1 MGYVFAQLRL
11 SNPRFPEL
19 PSVEVKARVDS
30 AAWLVCIPSWLKDEL
45 RLEQADFRPAQ
56 LADGSVVEVPYVGP
70 LELRFDNRLAFS
82 GALVMGDEVLLGAVA
97 MEDMDVLIDPR
108 GQKLIVNPA
117 HPDVASGFV
126 GQVGEVQAAPVMINV
141 QIDGVWK
148 QFPKGTRLI
157 EACEQAGSYV
167 PRYCYHKK
175 LSSPGNCR
183 MCLIEQGMP
192 KMGPDRT
199 PVLGDDGKPVINW
212 MPRPQISCAQDVAEG
227 MGVRT
232 TSPLVE
238 ECRKGVME
246 FLLINH
252 PLDCPICD
260 QAGECRLQEF
270 SVEYGKAES
279 RFLENKVKKP
289 KNIELGPRVTLD
301 DERCILCSRCIRF
314 CQEVAKDDVLGFID
328 RGSHSVLTA
337 HPGKRLENNYS
348 LNTVDICPVGALTSS
363 DFRFKMRVW
372 FLKETK
378 SFCTS
383 CATGCN
389 TLIGTRE
396 DVIYRQTPRENDA
409 VNSTWMCDYGRL
421 NFDYLQSERRLLEP
435 KILSGDRLVPTDWKT
450 AIIHAAAQLKHF
462 NGWEIAIIASGRMT
476 NEELWLT
483 SRLAHALG
491 VQLIDIVPRRG
502 PGDDILLSEDR
513 NPNTNG
519 ARLLKLASGQL
530 NRISEGIASGQ
541 IKALVAL
548 GENPF
553 EAGITIEQLTQ
564 LPAFIAMNILENPA
578 TNCVTALLPS
588 SGFAEKRGS
597 MINRTGRLQ
606 RLNRAVLP
614 PGQARD
620 DWEILRD
627 LIQEC
632 SGQNGIYTIEEVFA
646 RMSRSVP
653 ELAGLSLSKI
663 GDLGVQ
669 VMEVEKEAKSAT
681 DDTASTAAPPT
692 LEVPAK
698 PKS

>member
-1 MGYVFAQLRL
+1 MVNVQVNGVWHE
-11 SNPRFPEL
+11 FPEGM
-19 PSVEVKARVDS
+19 R
-30 AAWLVCIPSWLKDEL
+30 
-45 RLEQADFRPAQ
+45 
-56 LADGSVVEVPYVGP
+56 
-70 LELRFDNRLAFS
+70 
-82 GALVMGDEVLLGAVA
+82 M
-97 MEDMDVLIDPR
+97 
-108 GQKLIVNPA
+108 
-117 HPDVASGFV
+117 
-126 GQVGEVQAAPVMINV
+126 
-141 QIDGVWK
+141 
-148 QFPKGTRLI
+148 I
-157 EACEQAGSYV
+157 EACEKAGSYV

-183 MCLIEQGMP
+183 MCLIEMGLP
-192 KMGPDRT
+192 KMGPDRK
-199 PVLGDDGKPVINW
+199 PERGADGKPLINW
-212 MPRPQISCAQDVAEG
+212 MPRPQISCAQNVSEG
-227 MGVRT
+227 MGIRT
-232 TSPLVE
+232 DSPLAE

-270 SVEYGKAES
+270 SVEYGRADS

-314 CQEVAKDDVLGFID
+314 CQEVAQDDVLGFID

-363 DFRFKMRVW
+363 DFRFQMRVW

-409 VNSTWMCDYGRL
+409 VNSCWMCDYGRL
-421 NFDYLQSERRLLEP
+421 NFDYLQSEKRLLQPE
-435 KILSGDRLVPTDWKT
+435 ILSGDKLVPADWNV
-450 AIIHAAAQLKHF
+450 AIASVAAQLKHF
-462 NGWEIAIIASGRMT
+462 SGWEIAIVASGRMT

-483 SRLAHALG
+483 GQLARTLG
-491 VQLIDIVPRRG
+491 VELIDIVPRTG
-502 PGDDILLSEDR
+502 PSDDILLSADR

-519 ARLLKLASGQL
+519 ALLLGVTSNPGARLRDIVEGVASG
-530 NRISEGIASGQ
+530 RV
-541 IKALVAL
+541 KALVAL
-548 GENPF
+548 GENP
-553 EAGITIEQLTQ
+553 IELGFTTAQLSALQ
-564 LPAFIAMNILENPA
+564 SFVVMNILSNESTPA
-578 TNCVTALLPS
+578 ATALLPS
-588 SGFAEKRGS
+588 FGFAEKRGS
-597 MINRTGRLQ
+597 MINGKGRLQ
-606 RLNRAVLP
+606 RLNRAVRG

-627 LIQEC
+627 LIQAYA
-632 SGQNGIYTIEEVFA
+632 GRNGIYSIEDVF
-646 RMSRSVP
+646 RQMSESVP
-653 ELAGLSLSKI
+653 ALAGLSLSKI

-669 VMEVEKEAKSAT
+669 VMEIEQT
-681 DDTASTAAPPT
+681 PAPPR
-692 LEVPAK
+692 EPAK
-698 PKS
+698 EEMKKPESESAAK

>member
-1 MGYVFAQLRL
+1 MADPTTSAQL
-11 SNPRFPEL
+11 
-19 PSVEVKARVDS
+19 V
-30 AAWLVCIPSWLKDEL
+30 
-45 RLEQADFRPAQ
+45 
-56 LADGSVVEVPYVGP
+56 
-70 LELRFDNRLAFS
+70 
-82 GALVMGDEVLLGAVA
+82 
-97 MEDMDVLIDPR
+97 
-108 GQKLIVNPA
+108 
-117 HPDVASGFV
+117 
-126 GQVGEVQAAPVMINV
+126 NV
-141 QIDGVWK
+141 QVNGVWH
-148 QFPKGTRLI
+148 QFPKGMRLI

-183 MCLIEQGMP
+183 MCLIEMGLP
-192 KMGPDRT
+192 KMGPDRK
-199 PVLGDDGKPVINW
+199 PELGANGKPIINW
-212 MPRPQISCAQDVAEG
+212 MPRPQISCAQDVSEG

-232 TSPLVE
+232 DSPLAQ

-270 SVEYGKAES
+270 SVEYGNAES

-314 CQEVAKDDVLGFID
+314 CQEIAHDDVLGFVD

-363 DFRFKMRVW
+363 HFRFQMRVW
-372 FLKETK
+372 FLQETK

-389 TLIGTRE
+389 TVIGTRE

-421 NFDYLQSERRLLEP
+421 NFEYLQSDKRLLQPE
-435 KILSGDRLVPTDWKT
+435 ILSGDQLIAADWNV
-450 AIIHAAAQLKHF
+450 AITHAAVQLKHF
-462 NGWEIAIIASGRMT
+462 SGWEIAILASGRMT

-483 SRLAHALG
+483 SQLARILG
-491 VQLIDIVPRRG
+491 VDLIDIVPRTG
-502 PGDDILLSEDR
+502 PSDDILLSADR

-519 ARLLKLASGQL
+519 ARLLGVTALPGARLADITDGVATG
-530 NRISEGIASGQ
+530 RIKGLI
-541 IKALVAL
+541 AL
-548 GENPF
+548 GESP
-553 EAGITIEQLTQ
+553 IEIGLTVAQLKA
-564 LPAFIAMNILENPA
+564 LPAFVAMNILADDAIRVA
-578 TNCVTALLPS
+578 TAVLPS
-588 SGFAEKRGS
+588 FGFAEKRGS
-597 MINRTGRLQ
+597 MINGKGRLQ
-606 RLNRAVLP
+606 RLNRAVRG

-627 LIQEC
+627 LVQAC
-632 SGQNGIYTIEEVFA
+632 SGQNGIYSIEDVF
-646 RMSRSVP
+646 RQMSDSVP
-653 ELAGLSLSKI
+653 QFAGLSLSKI
-663 GDLGVQ
+663 GDRGVQ
-669 VMEVEKEAKSAT
+669 IIET
-681 DDTASTAAPPT
+681 DHAAR
-692 LEVPAK
+692 
-698 PKS
+698 